1 MKLKLDLLIKEIPD
15 VNIRE
20 NFNRLKRELEAQQIL
35 DGFWRFFE
43 VEFPSGGSSLP
54 VKHNLSFIPRDIILL
69 SVEGDYNYY
78 FNYAEFDAKNIYVTT
93 QGACRIRFLAGNYKN
108 KSYGGSKKD
117 FSFVAPASGGGGSG
131 TPWFTGAG
139 NPSGALGSAGDFYLN
154 TTNKQIF
161 LKTGPATWTLQG
173 DLQDTPFETTESLYT
188 ANETIS
194 ALKAV
199 YADTATTLR
208 NADKAVYETS
218 KVLGIAKNGA
228 SSGGSVGVV
237 TYGPLSDA
245 SFVWAFGTAI
255 YLNTSGG
262 LTSTPPSSGHLVFVG
277 HSMGIGKIFI
287 RVNEPI
293 IL

>member
-1 MKLKLDLLIKEIPD
+1 MKLDLLIKEIPD
-15 VNIRE
+15 QNIRE

-43 VEFPSGGSSLP
+43 VEFPSGGNSIP
-54 VKHNLSFIPRDIILL
+54 VKHNLSFIPRDIIFL

-78 FNYAEFDAKNIYVTT
+78 FNYTEFDATNIYVTT

-108 KSYGGSKKD
+108 KPYGGSKKD

-154 TTNKQIF
+154 TTNKQVF
-161 LKTGPATWTLQG
+161 LKTGPTTWTLQG
-173 DLQDTPFETTESLYT
+173 DLQDTPFETTESTYT
-188 ANETIS
+188 VNETVIS
-194 ALKAV
+194 AMKLV
-199 YADTATTLR
+199 YSDDINSVKL
-208 NADKAVYETS
+208 ADKAVYEKS
-218 KVLGIAKNGA
+218 KVLGITKNSATLGNAA
-228 SSGGSVGVV
+228 SII

-245 SFVWAFGTAI
+245 SFTWTSGTPI
-255 YLNTSGG
+255 YLGSSGA